1 MSCWTTFF
9 SELRHI
15 IISPWKYVSWI
26 VFCRSKYW
34 AEPTKTLQKGCCF
47 FSFQQSWQKTSRY
60 GMMGI
65 KNICDIWQ
73 ESALVGDEFH
83 LKALPSLRSLLLLLS
98 KLRGERRLQTWSSSR
113 RWQVTMSLSL
123 PSASSLSLSLS
134 LTLSFNVAM
143 ICNYHKLEQ
152 YFKRLMNLSNPNIL
166 FYENIKYLADS

>member
-1 MSCWTTFF
+1 MLNYFFLWAQTHYNISLKICFLDCILSKQILSWTNND
-9 SELRHI
+9 
-15 IISPWKYVSWI
+15 ISKRML
-26 VFCRSKYW
+26 FLLF
-34 AEPTKTLQKGCCF
+34 PTILTKN
-47 FSFQQSWQKTSRY
+47 FQIWDD
-60 GMMGI
+60 GGI

-134 LTLSFNVAM
+134 LTLSFNIAM

-166 FYENIKYLADS
+166 FYENIKYPADS